1 MSILMG
7 GTENSYCT
15 ESISLLG
22 GNGRLG
28 TIIQFTK
35 SEIILAIVCRTDGR
49 GWVRVEAETLV

>member
-7 GTENSYCT
+7 GTKNSYCKEYT
-15 ESISLLG
+15 SLMG

-35 SEIILAIVCRTDGR
+35 SKIILAIVWRIDGR
-49 GWVRVEAETLV
+49 GWVRVEVERLV